1 MNRRKF
7 LKLSTVAAAPLVFS
21 PFDVFADDARGRA
34 KSLAAVERYFLRILD
49 GFLHNAVRTGPGF
62 AVCDFPEGT
71 ILKSCQTPSNHGYV
85 SVARMLPA
93 MTEWVAA
100 KKQPATFRAG
110 DETVAL
116 EDVCFQ
122 IFQNAFDPNHPNYW
136 AEPRKDKPTQRTVES
151 SLVALALVR
160 LGNDFVARLTPG
172 QRTNVQ
178 NWLASCTIIPERTNN
193 HAWFTALNQA
203 ARLEL
208 SRTFGEFQGD
218 EQWMLDDL
226 KAMDALAPVGDDG
239 WYSDHP
245 DFPVFD
251 YYNFWTF
258 ANFPL
263 FWSRVIGHRYPEWD
277 AKFKG
282 RVKQFLEKAP
292 YFFASNGAIPLYG
305 RSLSYRWDVLS
316 PLVLGYEMGLWPHA
330 PGLLKRIVRTN
341 LEWFWNMGA
350 YDEKLGKLREA
361 LTPAGTHDVTEGYI
375 DNGHPYW
382 CMQAF
387 SMFAIPRNDPFWTA
401 PEEPLPVEKDDYAV
415 RFEGPKMLVTG
426 TKLSGQVKWALAHN
440 SGRRDYYRD
449 KYVKFVASSHFP
461 FNVMEVKGRA
471 PWDQALVIREKATG
485 LTVGRSGITGGELTT
500 DGIATQWSITIGDKK
515 FEIASTVRFVDEF
528 EHRAHEIVAP
538 AGVEAGAYEIVEG
551 SYPLGLTIEGNY
563 NDDALEG
570 GRCLRGVNSPHA
582 IAAWNVSGYGAPE
595 AVEWFDETKQTR
607 VNIVHPRMATLTFV
621 APINGLRMK
630 VASLTYASPKPIPID
645 EIAKRAADI
654 RAASPPA
661 KALR

>member
-1 MNRRKF
+1 MNRREF
-7 LKLSTVAAAPLVFS
+7 LKRSSVVAAAAPFGLEPLGALAEGAAGS
-21 PFDVFADDARGRA
+21 A
-34 KSLAAVERYFLRILD
+34 KPQAAAERYFLQILD
-49 GFLHNAVRTGPGF
+49 GFLRNAIKTGPGF

-71 ILKSCQTPSNHGYV
+71 IVRSCQTPSNHGYV
-85 SVARMLPA
+85 AVARMLPA

-100 KKQPATFRAG
+100 KKQPATFKIG
-110 DETVAL
+110 DAEIAL
-116 EDVCFQ
+116 EDVCLQ

-151 SLVALALVR
+151 SLVAIALVR
-160 LGNDFVARLTPG
+160 LGNDFVAKLTPE

-208 SRTFGEFQGD
+208 SRTFPEFQGD
-218 EQWMLDDL
+218 EQWMLEDL
-226 KAMDALAPVGDDG
+226 KAMDALAPVGNDG

-292 YFFASNGAIPLYG
+292 YFFASDGAIPLYG

-316 PLVLGYEMGLWPHA
+316 PMVLGYEMGLWPHS
-330 PGLLKRIVRTN
+330 PGLLKKIVRAHLQWWWN
-341 LEWFWNMGA
+341 LGA
-350 YDEKLGKLREA
+350 YDEKLGKLRET
-361 LTPAGTHDVTEGYI
+361 LTPGGTRDVTEGYI

-382 CMQAF
+382 CMQPF
-387 SMFAIPRNDPFWTA
+387 SMFAIPAGDAFWTA
-401 PEEPLPVEKDDYAV
+401 PDEPLPVEQADYAI

-426 TKLSGQVKWALAHN
+426 TKSSGQVKWALAHN
-440 SGRRDYYRD
+440 SGRREYYRD

-461 FNVMEVKGRA
+461 FNVMEVKGRV

-485 LTVGRSGITGGELTT
+485 LTVGRNGITGGELTK
-500 DGIATQWSITIGDKK
+500 DGFTSQWSITINEKT
-515 FEIASTVRFVDEF
+515 FEIATTVRLVGEF
-528 EHRAHEIVAP
+528 EHRAHEIIAP
-538 AGVEAGAYEIVEG
+538 KGFEPGAYEIVEG
-551 SYPLGLTIEGNY
+551 SYPLGLT
-563 NDDALEG
+563 DDSQFDDNKLED
-570 GRCLRGVNSPHA
+570 GRAVRSPDGSLVA
-582 IAAWNVSGYGAPE
+582 GWNVSGYASAE
-595 AVEWFDETKQTR
+595 VVEWFDESRQTR
-607 VNIVHPRMATLTFV
+607 VNIVYPRMVTLTFV
-621 APINGLRMK
+621 APIDGPRTK
-630 VASLTYASPKPIPID
+630 VACLTYASPKPMAAA
-645 EIAKRAADI
+645 EMSKRAADL
-654 RAASPPA
+654 RLASE
-661 KALR
+661 